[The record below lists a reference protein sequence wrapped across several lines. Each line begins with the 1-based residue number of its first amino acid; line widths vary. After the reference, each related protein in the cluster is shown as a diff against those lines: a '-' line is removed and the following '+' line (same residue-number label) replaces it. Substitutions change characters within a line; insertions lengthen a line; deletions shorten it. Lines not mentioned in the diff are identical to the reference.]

1 MLVDGEFVCVEGKMH
16 ILQASKGQFH
26 FFKVVD
32 NCEGGKTKFLIFPFH
47 VTIIKKELQPMI
59 ISCGLVLNVEA

>member
-47 VTIIKKELQPMI
+47 VTIITAKL
-59 ISCGLVLNVEA
+59 